1 MVLLNEVDGFD
12 WDKGN
17 IDKNWEK
24 HRVSHFE
31 CEEIFFNEPLVVPDD
46 KHSKMEQR
54 FYALGRTNQD
64 RLLFVVYTIRSN
76 KIRVIS
82 ARDMNKRERGCYQ

>member
-1 MVLLNEVDGFD
+1 MVIVCLVVSNE
-12 WDKGN
+12 
-17 IDKNWEK
+17 KNWFK
-24 HRVSHFE
+24 HRVTTAE